1 MSRRDVE
8 PLMHDI
14 LTAGQ
19 RIVEYTTRKTVDE
32 YVTDY
37 IAHDVAERN
46 FITIGEALMQGM
58 KAFPELA
65 TSLTSARGFVAFRHV
80 LTHGYRTIDHRRV
93 WSIIQN
99 DLPLLLA
106 ECRSLLGEFPA

>member
-8 PLMHDI
+8 PLLHDI

-37 IAHDVAERN
+37 IAHDVAE
-46 FITIGEALMQGM
+46 LMQGM

-65 TSLTSARGFVAFRHV
+65 TNLTSARGFVAFRHV

-106 ECRSLLGEFPA
+106 ECRSLLGELPA